1 MNITAFAG
9 SNSSTSINKQLV
21 QFACSYLDGS
31 EIDLL
36 DLNDYEMPLF
46 SVDREAETGYPGEAY
61 TFLKKLKNADALV
74 LSLAE
79 NNRTYS
85 VAFKNIFD
93 WISRIE
99 KKPFFD
105 KPMLLMST
113 SPGSYGGGNVMET
126 AKKFLPQFGADII
139 ETFSL
144 PKFQE
149 NFEQGQGITHKEYK
163 KELEEKV
170 GRFKNAISK

>member
-1 MNITAFAG
+1 MKITAFAG
-9 SNSSTSINKQLV
+9 SNSSMSINKQLV
-21 QFACSYLDGS
+21 QFACSYLNEH

-46 SVDREAETGYPGEAY
+46 SVDREAENGYPGEAY
-61 TFLKKLKNADALV
+61 TFLKKLENADALV
-74 LSLAE
+74 VSLAE

-99 KKPFFD
+99 KKPFF

-113 SPGSYGGGNVMET
+113 SPGGYGGGNVMET
-126 AKKFLPQFGADII
+126 AKKFLPQFGAEII

-149 NFEQGQGITHKEYK
+149 NFRKDLGIIHPEYK
-163 KELEEKV
+163 RELEGKV
-170 GRFKNAISK
+170 ESFKNAISK